1 MIIINL
7 SLANFRIFRSLKLD
21 LAPGVNIFAGGNAQG
36 KTSLLEAIYILA
48 IGKAFRAEN
57 EWEVVSWNTS
67 SHKIGQTIIDAS
79 FTSEDESNRVIIAYN
94 PTYTSNRYSTV
105 SSTSVRKEIR
115 VNGIRNSASDLIG
128 FITAVLF
135 SANDMELVLGPPS
148 YRRRYM
154 DILLSQS
161 DKEYL
166 FALQNYQKV
175 LQQRNQLLKL
185 IQQHRG
191 EVNEL
196 EFWDDKLSKEGS
208 SIICKRF
215 EIVEKISALAS
226 EILAELTS
234 SNEDLTII
242 YKPSLGSPVQGPV
255 SQSEFLDS
263 LEKARKTDL
272 LRGVTT
278 LGPHRDDL
286 GIIVNGI
293 DMGPFSSRG
302 QARTLALSMK
312 LAEAKTLEDLRGY
325 PPLVL
330 LDDVLSELDE
340 DRRNMVL
347 NQTLKGGQT
356 FITSTTLEPFNPNF
370 ISQSNVFTINQGVIE
385 QLISL

>member
-1 MIIINL
+1 LIITNL
-7 SLANFRIFRSLKLD
+7 SLVNFRIFSSLKLD
-21 LAPGVNIFAGGNAQG
+21 LAPGVNIFAGKNAQG
-36 KTSLLEAIYILA
+36 KTSLLEAIYVLA

-57 EWEVVSWNTS
+57 EKEIVSWNS
-67 SHKIGQTIIDAS
+67 SGNKIGQTVIDAS
-79 FTSEDESNRVIIAYN
+79 FTSENESNRVIIAYN
-94 PTYTSNRYSTV
+94 PTYTSNRYSTA
-105 SSTSVRKEIR
+105 SSTSLRKEIR

-128 FITAVLF
+128 IVTAVLF

-166 FALQNYQKV
+166 SALQNYQKI
-175 LQQRNQLLKL
+175 LQQRNQLLRL

-191 EVNEL
+191 KINEL
-196 EFWDDKLSKEGS
+196 EFWDTKLAKEGA
-208 SIICKRF
+208 SIIFKRF
-215 EIVEKISALAS
+215 EVIDKISALSS
-226 EILAELTS
+226 EILDHLTN
-234 SNEDLTII
+234 SNEDLAIV
-242 YKPSLGSPVQGPV
+242 YKPSLESPARGPA
-255 SQSEFLDS
+255 SQSEFLNS
-263 LEKARKTDL
+263 LEKARKADL
-272 LRGVTT
+272 LRGITT

-293 DMGPFSSRG
+293 NMGLFSSRG

-312 LAEAKTLEDLRGY
+312 LAEAKTLETLRGY

-356 FITSTTLEPFNPNF
+356 FITSTTLEPFNPHF
-370 ISQSNVFTINQGVIE
+370 ISQSNVFTINQGVIQ
-385 QLISL
+385 QLRSL